1 MFAGLCVFNKSDRFA
16 YFEKLVST
24 AVPRPRADNGIAIG
38 TGKYWPNAEVNI
50 STVFGNLYTR
60 IQIQI
65 IIIKMSRYSVADPGI
80 DRRGEAI
87 FAIIYTHLSWHLY
100 TLEGSG
106 SMLPR
111 KIEI

>member
-1 MFAGLCVFNKSDRFA
+1 MFAGLCVFNKSDGFA

-24 AVPRPRADNGIAIG
+24 AVPRPRADTGIAIG

-50 STVFGNLYTR
+50 PTVFGNLYTR

-80 DRRGEAI
+80 DRRGGGD
-87 FAIIYTHLSWHLY
+87 FCNNLY
-100 TLEGSG
+100 TSKLAFIYSRGVREHENWN
-106 SMLPR
+106 LRP
-111 KIEI
+111 